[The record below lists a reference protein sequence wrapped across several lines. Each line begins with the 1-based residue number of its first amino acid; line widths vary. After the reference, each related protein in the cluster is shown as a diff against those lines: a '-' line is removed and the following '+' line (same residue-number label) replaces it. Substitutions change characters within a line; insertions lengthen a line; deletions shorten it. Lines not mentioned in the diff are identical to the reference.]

1 MLLKNGEFYLNHS
14 FIQAD
19 LRITDGRIDT
29 YGVLSAEPSEEVTDL
44 SGSRVIPGFFD
55 VHTHGAYGT
64 DVNAATPEEL
74 ESICCFFAR
83 QGTTSW
89 LGSVL
94 TDTEEATCRAIDAFL
109 AWQKL
114 PHHGAV
120 MEGIHLEGPFLSK
133 DYKGAMPEKLLRMP
147 DLDLIRRYQER
158 AEGNIRYITVAPE
171 LPGVIS
177 MIPKLKEM
185 GIQVAIGHSGASY
198 ETSMEAIRAGA
209 MASTHTGN
217 GMKLL
222 HQHFPSIFGAALES
236 EDLYCEMICD
246 GRHLHPATVRIIIKA
261 KGLDRVV
268 AVTDSIMA
276 AGLPDGRYKL
286 GVNDVVVEKG
296 DAKLVSDGTRAG
308 STLTTGQAL
317 RNLRRFTQFSLAELV
332 PVLTENPA
340 KLIGLDHRIGTI
352 NPGKEANLLVL
363 KNGHVAKTMVQGQ
376 FVYEEQ

>member
-1 MLLKNGEFYLNHS
+1 
-14 FIQAD
+14 
-19 LRITDGRIDT
+19 
-29 YGVLSAEPSEEVTDL
+29 
-44 SGSRVIPGFFD
+44 
-55 VHTHGAYGT
+55 
-64 DVNAATPEEL
+64 
-74 ESICCFFAR
+74 
-83 QGTTSW
+83 
-89 LGSVL
+89 
-94 TDTEEATCRAIDAFL
+94 
-109 AWQKL
+109 
-114 PHHGAV
+114 
-120 MEGIHLEGPFLSK
+120 
-133 DYKGAMPEKLLRMP
+133 
-147 DLDLIRRYQER
+147 
-158 AEGNIRYITVAPE
+158 
-171 LPGVIS
+171 
-177 MIPKLKEM
+177 M